1 VTRSPPN
8 PEESPPPGSARGR
21 LHQIV
26 FESDTAAGRAF
37 DLTLIALILV
47 SVVLVSVET
56 VAGLSP
62 PVHRA
67 LRAAEWTLT
76 IVFTIEYAL
85 RLIAVSRPLAYA
97 TSFFGIVDLLAIL
110 PTYISLIFP
119 GTHVLLAVRILRLL
133 RVFRVLKLTRFLSE
147 ANTLGRALRASTR
160 KIAVFLLAVS
170 TLVVIVGTLMYVVEG
185 ADNGFT
191 SIPVSM
197 YWAVVTL
204 TTVGYGDISPKTPLG
219 QAVASLVMI
228 LGYGIIAVP
237 TGIVTAELTSGSRDA
252 PVSGQACPACGAE
265 AHAIDAR
272 FCRRGAARRSEWP
285 RRRGGACAH
294 ATWANWKGCC
304 TS

>member
-1 VTRSPPN
+1 MTRPPYD
-8 PEESPPPGSARGR
+8 PEESPPPNSARGR

-47 SVVLVSVET
+47 SVVLISVET
-56 VAGLSP
+56 VSGLSP
-62 PVHRA
+62 QAHRA
-67 LRAAEWTLT
+67 LRVAEWVLTL
-76 IVFTIEYAL
+76 VFTAEYVL

-97 TSFFGIVDLLAIL
+97 TSFFGVVDLLAIM

-133 RVFRVLKLTRFLSE
+133 RVFRVLKLTRFLTE
-147 ANTLGRALRASTR
+147 ANTLSRALRASSR
-160 KIAVFLLAVS
+160 KIIVFLLAVL
-170 TLVVIVGTLMYVVEG
+170 TLVVIVGTLMYVIEG
-185 ADNGFT
+185 ASNGFT

-219 QAVASLVMI
+219 QALASLVMI

-237 TGIVTAELTSGSRDA
+237 TGIVTAELTSGSRDIG
-252 PVSGQACPACGAE
+252 VSGQACPSCGTE
-265 AHAIDAR
+265 GHAMDAR
-272 FCRRGAARRSEWP
+272 FCRRCGAAL
-285 RRRGGACAH
+285 
-294 ATWANWKGCC
+294 
-304 TS
+304 